1 MSSPNL
7 STSLDP
13 GVRPSATEITPA
25 PGPSPRAGALR
36 RRLPGSLAWH
46 IGSLAI
52 LAVILYPVIWVVG
65 GSFKK
70 SEDIVGSLDL
80 LPTDP
85 IIANYTRL
93 SDGIADIPI
102 STFFLNSLTLAVG
115 SVVGILVSCS
125 LTAYAFSKIKF
136 AGRNLLFTLM
146 IGTLL
151 LPYHVLLIPQY
162 VLFRNMELIN
172 TYTPLLLPKYLAT
185 EAFFVFLMVQF
196 MRNLP
201 KELDEAAR
209 LDGCGHFRIYW
220 SIVLPLCRPALITSA
235 IFTFINSWN
244 DFMGP
249 LIYLNEPDKYT
260 VSLGLKMF
268 VDQDGVAN
276 YGGMIAMSLV
286 ALLPVLAFFLAFQ
299 RYLIDGMA
307 TSGLKG

>member
-1 MSSPNL
+1 M
-7 STSLDP
+7 TLDP
-13 GVRPSATEITPA
+13 GPTPT
-25 PGPSPRAGALR
+25 PTSPSPRRRAGSLGWHLGAL
-36 RRLPGSLAWH
+36 AV
-46 IGSLAI
+46 
-52 LAVILYPVIWVVG
+52 LAVVLYPVIWVLG
-65 GSFKK
+65 GSFKPGN
-70 SEDIVGSLDL
+70 EIIGSLQL

-85 IIANYTRL
+85 IVANYTRL
-93 SDGIADIPI
+93 TEGIAGIPI
-102 STFFLNSLTLAVG
+102 STFFINSTVLAVG
-115 SVVGILVSCS
+115 SVGGVLISCS
-125 LTAYAFSKIKF
+125 LAAYAFSRIRF
-136 AGRNLLFTLM
+136 AGRNLLFALM

-151 LPYHVLLIPQY
+151 LPYHVLMIPQY
-162 VLFRNMELIN
+162 VLFQKLELIN
-172 TYTPLLLPKYLAT
+172 TMVPLLLGKYLAVD
-185 EAFFVFLMVQF
+185 AFFVFLMVQF

-220 SIVLPLCRPALITSA
+220 SIMLPLCRPALITSA
-235 IFTFINSWN
+235 IFTFINAWN

-249 LIYLNEPDKYT
+249 LLYLNEPEKYT

-268 VDQDGVAN
+268 VDQDAVAD

>member
-1 MSSPNL
+1 MSAP
-7 STSLDP
+7 
-13 GVRPSATEITPA
+13 ATDTVPPPA
-25 PGPSPRAGALR
+25 KAGALR
-36 RRLPGSLAWH
+36 QRLPGSVAWH
-46 IGSLAI
+46 LGSLAI
-52 LAVILYPVIWVVG
+52 LAVILYPVLWVIG
-65 GSFKK
+65 GSLKK

-80 LPTDP
+80 FPTDP
-85 IIANYTRL
+85 ITSNYTRL
-93 SDGIADIPI
+93 TEGIADISI
-102 STFFLNSLTLAVG
+102 STFFVNSLTLALG
-115 SVVGILVSCS
+115 SVVGILLSCS
-125 LTAYAFSKIKF
+125 LTAYAFAKIRF

-162 VLFRNMELIN
+162 VLFRKMELIN
-172 TYTPLLLPKYLAT
+172 TYTPLLLGKYLAT
-185 EAFFVFLMVQF
+185 EAFFVFLMMQF

-209 LDGCGHFRIYW
+209 LDGCGHLRIYW

-249 LIYLNEPDKYT
+249 LIYLNEPSKYT

-268 VDQDGVAN
+268 VDQEGVAD

>member
-1 MSSPNL
+1 MSAP
-7 STSLDP
+7 
-13 GVRPSATEITPA
+13 ATEITPPPA
-25 PGPSPRAGALR
+25 PSARTGALR
-36 RRLPGSLAWH
+36 RRLPGSFAWH
-46 IGSLAI
+46 IGSLLI
-52 LAVILYPVIWVVG
+52 LAVILYPVLWVIG
-65 GSFKK
+65 GSFKN
-70 SEDIVGSLDL
+70 SDEIIGSLDL
-80 LPTDP
+80 FPVDP
-85 IIANYTRL
+85 IVSNYTSL

-125 LTAYAFSKIKF
+125 LTAYAFAKIRF

-162 VLFRNMELIN
+162 VLFRNMDMID

-201 KELDEAAR
+201 RELDEAAR

-235 IFTFINSWN
+235 IFTFINAWN

-249 LIYLNEPDKYT
+249 LIYVNTPDKYT

-268 VDQDGVAN
+268 VDQEGLAN

>member
-1 MSSPNL
+1 MT
-7 STSLDP
+7 TSH
-13 GVRPSATEITPA
+13 TQPA
-25 PGPSPRAGALR
+25 PHARPAPHAQSGR
-36 RRLPGSLAWH
+36 RRRSAGSLAWH
-46 IGSLAI
+46 IGSLAV
-52 LAVILYPVIWVVG
+52 LAVVLYPVIWALG
-65 GSFKK
+65 GSFKPND
-70 SEDIVGSLDL
+70 EIVGSLDL
-80 LPTDP
+80 FPADP
-85 IIANYTRL
+85 IVANYTGL
-93 SDGIADIPI
+93 ADGIADISI
-102 STFFLNSLTLAVG
+102 STFFSNSLFLALG
-115 SVVGILVSCS
+115 SVAGVLFSCS
-125 LTAYAFSKIKF
+125 LAAYAFARIRF
-136 AGRNLLFTLM
+136 AGRNLLFALM

-162 VLFRNMELIN
+162 VLFQKMGLIN
-172 TYTPLLLPKYLAT
+172 TYTPLLLGKYLAVD
-185 EAFFVFLMVQF
+185 AFFVFLMVQF

-209 LDGCGHFRIYW
+209 LDGCGHLRIYW

-249 LIYLNEPDKYT
+249 LIYLNDPSKYT

-268 VDQDGVAN
+268 VDQEGVAN
-276 YGGMIAMSLV
+276 YGGMIAMSLI

>member
-1 MSSPNL
+1 M
-7 STSLDP
+7 T
-13 GVRPSATEITPA
+13 
-25 PGPSPRAGALR
+25 ALAAVR
-36 RRLPGSLAWH
+36 RRGAGSLAWH
-46 IGSLAI
+46 LGA
-52 LAVILYPVIWVVG
+52 LAVLAVVLYPVVWLIGASVKPG
-65 GSFKK
+65 D
-70 SEDIVGSLDL
+70 EIVGSLDL
-80 LPTDP
+80 LPTEP
-85 IIANYTRL
+85 IADNYHRL
-93 SDGIADIPI
+93 TEGIADLPI
-102 STFFLNSLTLAVG
+102 GTFFVNSLFVAGG
-115 SVVGILVSCS
+115 SVLGVLISCS
-125 LTAYAFSKIKF
+125 LAGYALARIRF

-162 VLFRNMELIN
+162 VLFQKLGLIN
-172 TYTPLLLPKYLAT
+172 TYTPLLIGKYLAT

-209 LDGCGHFRIYW
+209 LDGCGHPRIYW

-235 IFTFINSWN
+235 IFTFINAWN

-249 LIYLNEPDKYT
+249 LIYLNEPEKYT

-268 VDQDGVAN
+268 VDQEGVAD

-286 ALLPVLAFFLAFQ
+286 ALLPVLLFFLVFQ

>member
-1 MSSPNL
+1 MSAP
-7 STSLDP
+7 
-13 GVRPSATEITPA
+13 ATDLKPA
-25 PGPSPRAGALR
+25 ASPRAGGLR
-36 RRLPGSLAWH
+36 HKLPGSLAWH
-46 IGSLAI
+46 LGSLLI
-52 LAVILYPVIWVVG
+52 LAVILYPVIWLIG
-65 GSFKK
+65 GSFKE
-70 SEDIVGSLDL
+70 SGDIIGSLDL
-80 LPTDP
+80 FPGDP
-85 IIANYTRL
+85 ALSNYTSL
-93 SDGIADIPI
+93 ADGIADIPI
-102 STFFLNSLTLAVG
+102 STFFMNSIFLAVG
-115 SVVGILVSCS
+115 SVIGILISCS
-125 LTAYAFSKIKF
+125 LTAYAFAKIRF

-162 VLFRNMELIN
+162 VLFRNLEMIN
-172 TYTPLLLPKYLAT
+172 TYTPLLLGKYLAT

-209 LDGCGHFRIYW
+209 LDGCGHLRIYW

-235 IFTFINSWN
+235 IFTFINAWN

-268 VDQDGVAN
+268 VDQEAVAN

>member
-1 MSSPNL
+1 MSGTLTHRARRGSG
-7 STSLDP
+7 SLFWH
-13 GVRPSATEITPA
+13 
-25 PGPSPRAGALR
+25 AGALA
-36 RRLPGSLAWH
+36 L
-46 IGSLAI
+46 
-52 LAVILYPVIWVVG
+52 LAVVLYPVVWVIG
-65 GSFKK
+65 GSLKP
-70 SEDIVGSLDL
+70 SDDIVGSLDL
-80 LPTDP
+80 LPTQP
-85 IIANYTRL
+85 ITDNYRRL
-93 SDGIADIPI
+93 TEGIADIPI
-102 STFFLNSLTLAVG
+102 STFFVNSTFLAVG
-115 SVVGILVSCS
+115 SVIGVLVSSS
-125 LTAYAFSKIKF
+125 LAAYAFAKIDF
-136 AGRNLLFTLM
+136 PGRNLMFALM

-162 VLFRNMELIN
+162 VLFQKLELIN
-172 TYTPLLLPKYLAT
+172 TYVPLLIGKYLAT
-185 EAFFVFLMVQF
+185 DAFFVFLILQF

-209 LDGCGHFRIYW
+209 LDGCGHLRIYW

-235 IFTFINSWN
+235 IFTFINAWN

-249 LIYLNEPDKYT
+249 LIYLNEPEKYT

-268 VDQDGVAN
+268 IDQDAVAD

>member
-1 MSSPNL
+1 MTTIMTRKTAATP
-7 STSLDP
+7 P
-13 GVRPSATEITPA
+13 RHAARPQ
-25 PGPSPRAGALR
+25 R
-36 RRLPGSLAWH
+36 RRGRRAARTVVFHAVSIA
-46 IGSLAI
+46 
-52 LAVILYPVIWVVG
+52 LAVIILYPGAWMVISAFRPSSNIIGETGLIPDESTLDNFRTALEGIG
-65 GSFKK
+65 GISFW
-70 SEDIVGSLDL
+70 
-80 LPTDP
+80 T
-85 IIANYTRL
+85 YFT
-93 SDGIADIPI
+93 
-102 STFFLNSLTLAVG
+102 NSMILAVG
-115 SVVGILVSCS
+115 SVIGVCLSCS
-125 LTAYAFSKIKF
+125 LTAYAFARISF
-136 AGRNLLFTLM
+136 PGRNLYFALM

-162 VLFRNMELIN
+162 VLFRNLEMIN
-172 TYTPLLLPKYLAT
+172 TYTPLLLGKYLAT

-201 KELDEAAR
+201 RELDEAAR
-209 LDGCGHFRIYW
+209 LDGCGHLRIYW

-235 IFTFINSWN
+235 IFTFINAWN

-249 LIYLNEPDKYT
+249 LIYLNEPGKYT

-268 VDQDGVAN
+268 VDQEGLAN